1 MFTEEV
7 MVWEYYIVIALGDII
22 HNTFEPFE
30 GALLSGNPVEV
41 CSSWPIG
48 LETAT

>member
-7 MVWEYYIVIALGDII
+7 RMWEYYIVIALGDII

-30 GALLSGNPVEV
+30 GALLSCNPVEV
-41 CSSWPIG
+41 GSSWPIC